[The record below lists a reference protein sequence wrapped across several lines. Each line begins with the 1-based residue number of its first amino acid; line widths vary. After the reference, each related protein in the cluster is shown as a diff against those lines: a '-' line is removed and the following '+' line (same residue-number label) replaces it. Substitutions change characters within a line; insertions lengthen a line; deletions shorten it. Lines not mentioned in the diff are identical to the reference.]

1 MEVET
6 GQEWNEK
13 LLKCEKV
20 KPTFL
25 RSMDNSRR
33 KVRCSRIVGIF
44 VFSMVGSLRK
54 TRKHLWVARS
64 GIAQKRVSG
73 GNKIWEEMRVGENRL
88 QWNWGLIIFLL
99 GIYIIYKMSFILK
112 FPNINKI
119 YFVFITFY
127 CFLSFSPLLWAHSPH
142 IFLFLLSWN
151 F

>member
-13 LLKCEKV
+13 LLKCEEV

-33 KVRCSRIVGIF
+33 KVRCSRIEGIF

-64 GIAQKRVSG
+64 GIAQKSEWRKQDLRGDEG
-73 GNKIWEEMRVGENRL
+73 GWKQAPVEL
-88 QWNWGLIIFLL
+88 GLNYILL

-127 CFLSFSPLLWAHSPH
+127 CFLSLSPLLWAHSPH